1 MRWVLEVLLSLIYTR
16 RTQRQ
21 QEKNF
26 QKLLNDCETEVI
38 FKRELDTLDLKSTL
52 HVLQSHLKIKHVL
65 SSL

>member
-65 SSL
+65 NSL

>member
-38 FKRELDTLDLKSTL
+38 FKRELGTLDLKSTL
-52 HVLQSHLKIKHVL
+52 HVFQSHLKIKHIL
-65 SSL
+65 NSL